1 MVLSP
6 RERPGLTSFRGL
18 EQFHLRGDANGV
30 GYCIAGA
37 KPYALEFSNSADV
50 ICLLLGDINSSTKF
64 EDDRE
69 KPLVFL
75 GDSTAFHPRVGNVRV
90 RAADVR
96 HGFIAFS
103 YAGDY
108 QSALD
113 DRSIE
118 HLRLG
123 GSCNNIRNDAIRFL
137 ARYMRERL
145 RRPEGLQA
153 LELQFLALGT
163 YVETMRQLAAA
174 PPARRDMLSDQDF
187 ARLCAYIEGN
197 LEDKLS
203 CADLSRAVNLPLRV
217 IYDSVK
223 ARTGRSPYN
232 LVIEKR
238 VERACEMLRDTD
250 ASIAEVACA
259 CGFSSQQHLTATLS
273 RRLGRTPRRLR
284 SAS

>member
-1 MVLSP
+1 M
-6 RERPGLTSFRGL
+6 
-18 EQFHLRGDANGV
+18 
-30 GYCIAGA
+30 
-37 KPYALEFSNSADV
+37 
-50 ICLLLGDINSSTKF
+50 
-64 EDDRE
+64 
-69 KPLVFL
+69 
-75 GDSTAFHPRVGNVRV
+75 

-103 YAGDY
+103 YAGDF
-108 QSALD
+108 QSVLD

-118 HLRLG
+118 HLRRG
-123 GSCNNIRNDAIRFL
+123 GSSNNIRNDAIRFL
-137 ARYMRERL
+137 ARYMKDRL

-163 YVETMRQLAAA
+163 YVETMRQLDRDAAGAARSARPSRTSTGFA
-174 PPARRDMLSDQDF
+174 PTSTAISRTSSPAPTFR
-187 ARLCAYIEGN
+187 ARSICRCA
-197 LEDKLS
+197 S
-203 CADLSRAVNLPLRV
+203 

-232 LVIEKR
+232 LIIEKR
-238 VERACEMLRDTD
+238 VERACAMLRDTN

-284 SAS
+284 GS

>member
-50 ICLLLGDINSSTKF
+50 ICLLLGDINSNTKF

-108 QSALD
+108 QSVLD

-118 HLRLG
+118 HLRRG

-174 PPARRDMLSDQDF
+174 PPARRDMLVRSGFRQALRIYRGQSRGQAFLRRPF
-187 ARLCAYIEGN
+187 ARGQSA
-197 LEDKLS
+197 
-203 CADLSRAVNLPLRV
+203 A
-217 IYDSVK
+217 
-223 ARTGRSPYN
+223 AR
-232 LVIEKR
+232 
-238 VERACEMLRDTD
+238 
-250 ASIAEVACA
+250 
-259 CGFSSQQHLTATLS
+259 HL
-273 RRLGRTPRRLR
+273 
-284 SAS
+284 

>member
-1 MVLSP
+1 MILSP
-6 RERPGLTSFRGL
+6 REGPGLTSFRGL
-18 EQFHLRGDANGV
+18 EQFHRRGDANGV

-37 KPYALEFSNSADV
+37 KPYALEFTNSADV
-50 ICLLLGDINSSTKF
+50 ICLLLGDINSNTKF

-90 RAADVR
+90 RAGDVR

-103 YAGDY
+103 YAGDF
-108 QSALD
+108 QSVLD
-113 DRSIE
+113 DDSIGD
-118 HLRLG
+118 LRRG
-123 GSCNNIRNDAIRFL
+123 GSRNNIRNDAIRFL
-137 ARYMRERL
+137 ARYVRERL
-145 RRPEGLQA
+145 SRPEGLQA

-163 YVETMRQLAAA
+163 YVETMRQLTIA
-174 PPARRDMLSDQDF
+174 PPARRDTLSDLEF

-203 CADLSRAVNLPLRV
+203 CADLSRAINLPLRV

-223 ARTGRSPYN
+223 ARTGR
-232 LVIEKR
+232 
-238 VERACEMLRDTD
+238 ACVMLRDGD
-250 ASIAEVACA
+250 ASIAEVAVA

-284 SAS
+284 GAS

>member
-1 MVLSP
+1 MILSP
-6 RERPGLTSFRGL
+6 RERPGPMSIRGL
-18 EQFHLRGDANGV
+18 EQFQRRGDANGV
-30 GYCIAGA
+30 GYCIAGG
-37 KPYALEFSNSADV
+37 KPYALEFTNSSDV

-103 YAGDY
+103 YAGDF
-108 QSALD
+108 QSVLD
-113 DRSIE
+113 DRSVE
-118 HLRLG
+118 HLRRG

-137 ARYMRERL
+137 ARYMKDRL
-145 RRPEGLQA
+145 RRPEGLQT

-163 YVETMRQLAAA
+163 YVETVRQLIAA
-174 PPARRDMLSDQDF
+174 PPARRDLLSEHEF
-187 ARLCAYIEGN
+187 TRLCAYIDSN

-203 CADLSRAVNLPLRV
+203 CADLSRAINLPLRV

-232 LVIEKR
+232 LIIEKR
-238 VERACEMLRDTD
+238 VERACAMLRDTD

-284 SAS
+284 DAS